1 LIVYCSQGKFGE
13 RLYKFLNRIEGC
25 KDVSSF
31 ERYSSFNLVVI
42 RFSVEIVFIFMQ
54 IMKYK
59 RLETALVLL
68 KCFDL
73 YSFLTEEEAHLI
85 SIIGVSDDVK
95 SCADITKL

>member
-1 LIVYCSQGKFGE
+1 
-13 RLYKFLNRIEGC
+13 
-25 KDVSSF
+25 
-31 ERYSSFNLVVI
+31 
-42 RFSVEIVFIFMQ
+42 MQ

-95 SCADITKL
+95 SCADITKR